1 MNHMDR
7 VWAMLGLDIFEKFNI
22 TDTHHNA
29 LREKI
34 DGKIRNPYYFQ
45 DEGLVNRD
53 GCLDNHKLAGL
64 VTGYYGIEKTGKTGK

>member
-1 MNHMDR
+1 MNRMDR

-29 LREKI
+29 LRERI

-45 DEGLVNRD
+45 DEGLINRD

-64 VTGYYGIEKTGKTGK
+64 VTGYYGIEKTGK

>member
-1 MNHMDR
+1 MNRMDR
-7 VWAMLGLDIFEKFNI
+7 VWAMLGLDIFEKFSI

-29 LREKI
+29 LKEKI

-53 GCLDNHKLAGL
+53 G
-64 VTGYYGIEKTGKTGK
+64 